1 MTTTPTAARRSVAR
15 VLACPVCDSPAP
27 QEHSFDD
34 VFLHRCVQCD
44 HCFTDVDSLEHPGEY
59 DEEWEA
65 LHPNWWANPNF
76 SLFAF
81 VAQTI
86 ARYKQDAAVLDI
98 GAGRGELLE
107 YLRERNPQLS
117 LTGLDVS
124 LQPEID
130 AVEVVCADI
139 NSVDFGDRRWD
150 VAVSLATIE
159 HVADV
164 RTFAARLQS
173 ILVPGG
179 LAIVTTNNERSIP
192 YDVARAFRTMGYEA
206 PFKRL
211 YDRHH
216 LNHFNTRSLRT
227 LMERSGLRPLRLHRH
242 NIPLAAV
249 DMPRESAVLKLG
261 VWGTFVVG
269 RLTGR
274 TFFQTLILDN
284 RARSGAR

>member
-15 VLACPVCDSPAP
+15 VLDCPVCDSPAP
-27 QEHSFDD
+27 REHSFDD

-65 LHPNWWANPNF
+65 LHQNWFANPNF

-86 ARYKQDAAVLDI
+86 EHHKEDAAVIDI
-98 GAGRGELLE
+98 GAGRGELLS
-107 YLRERNPQLS
+107 YLRRRNPRLS
-117 LTGLDVS
+117 LTGLDAS
-124 LQPEID
+124 LQPQIDGVEI
-130 AVEVVCADI
+130 VRADI
-139 NSVDFGDRRWD
+139 NSVDLGERLWD
-150 VAVSLATIE
+150 VAVTLATIE

-164 RTFAARLQS
+164 RTFAARLRS
-173 ILVPGG
+173 VLVPGG

-192 YDVARAFRTMGYEA
+192 YDVARVFRKLGYDV
-206 PFKRL
+206 PFERL

-216 LNHFNTRSLRT
+216 LNHFNMRSLRT
-227 LMERSGLRPLRLHRH
+227 LMERSGLRPLRLHGH

-249 DMPRESAVLKLG
+249 DMPKESAVLKLG

-274 TFFQTLILDN
+274 TFFQTLVLE
-284 RARSGAR
+284 RAR